1 MLRGPLSHY
10 TRSFRACCQAC
21 LFLEVGPCHAIN
33 HSTLS
38 DLIIMSSG
46 ILAHDVTST
55 ILYCTVYSTE
65 GIASSIA
72 SVSALRGVCSLKA
85 HFRRGQVTGVGA
97 SVARSRRMKLSCL
110 CEVVQMIC
118 SISIL
123 EFYRLQRTSPTPS
136 TPSPYWQPVL
146 LPGIWSARGTCMQ
159 ARMLPHAA
167 SRELE
172 ELGHAI
178 PTPSHAMP
186 AAFSPT
192 LTDV

>member
-1 MLRGPLSHY
+1 
-10 TRSFRACCQAC
+10 
-21 LFLEVGPCHAIN
+21 VGPCHAIN

-38 DLIIMSSG
+38 DLIIMSRG
-46 ILAHDVTST
+46 IRAHGIKSM
-55 ILYCTVYSTE
+55 ILYSRA

-72 SVSALRGVCSLKA
+72 SVQRSWGRLQPESPLSAWQSYRRRSFRGTK
-85 HFRRGQVTGVGA
+85 HE
-97 SVARSRRMKLSCL
+97 ARSRHTKSSCL

-123 EFYRLQRTSPTPS
+123 DFYRLQSTSPTPNS

-172 ELGHAI
+172 ELECQAI
-178 PTPSHAMP
+178 PSPCHAGSLFADP
-186 AAFSPT
+186 
-192 LTDV
+192 DV